1 MKEHSEMHEIQL
13 EINKE
18 FLIVMKR
25 IEKDI
30 EKILNVIVEITEDI
44 NQY

>member
-30 EKILNVIVEITEDI
+30 EKILNVIVDITEDI